1 MYTIWR
7 DPAEDILYSNTDE
20 LVKDLILLDVS
31 HKRLFTKPSTLIET
45 ILSEKRQMEF
55 RRNDNA

>member
-7 DPAEDILYSNTDE
+7 DPAEDILCSDTYE
-20 LVKDLILLDVS
+20 LIKSLILLYVS
-31 HKRLFTKPSTLIET
+31 QKRFFTKPSTLIET